1 MSQDPNKLAA
11 GFCELSEQQKIQAHL
26 TQADRLTSVGM
37 LIAGVAHEINNPLA
51 CVLYNLESTAKDVSK
66 ILNTMNRCWS
76 ALVAYLGTE
85 KALEVV
91 GEGSEIYVQDAP
103 QDLQERLDEAL
114 EAARRVRDLVQ
125 DMKLFSQRGEDRPT
139 LVWVNLVIERA
150 FQLVFC
156 EIKYKAQLVKEYQD
170 DKPILAHE
178 AQVLQVFVNL
188 LMNAA
193 QAIEE
198 GRVQQNKIGVKTWIE
213 DGEVV
218 AEVWDTGCGIP
229 PEHKERIFDPF
240 FTTKSGV
247 GCGLGLSIC
256 RDIIFSIGGKIA
268 VQSTVGRGSRFN
280 VRLPLAKS
288 PEYRPAA
295 PEDSGEDVAR
305 PADKERGRILVVD
318 DQPSVGK
325 VLQRMLGKEHD
336 LIIVQSGSEAKRI
349 LETDTS
355 FHLVLCDLM
364 MPDVSGMD
372 LYEWLETAH
381 PRFAQRMVFISGGT
395 FTPRAAEFVLKI
407 GDRLLE
413 KPFSVRK
420 VKSLLEK
427 MIQDGLPSGD

>member
-1 MSQDPNKLAA
+1 MSQDPNKLPAC
-11 GFCELSEQQKIQAHL
+11 FDELTDQQKLQARL
-26 TQADRLTSVGM
+26 TQADRMTSVGM

-51 CVLYNLESTAKDVSK
+51 CVLYNLETTAKDVSRVVH
-66 ILNTMNRCWS
+66 TMNRCWS

-91 GEGSEIYVQDAP
+91 GEGSEVYLQDAP
-103 QDLQERLDEAL
+103 QDLQERLDESL

-125 DMKLFSQRGEDRPT
+125 NLKLFSQRGEDRPN

-193 QAIEE
+193 QSIEE
-198 GRVQQNKIGVKTWIE
+198 GRVQQNKIGVRTWIE
-213 DGEVV
+213 GDEVV
-218 AEVWDTGCGIP
+218 AEVWDTGGGIT
-229 PEHKERIFDPF
+229 PENKERIFDPF
-240 FTTKSGV
+240 FTTKTGV

-256 RDIIFSIGGKIA
+256 RDIIFSVGGKIE
-268 VQSTVGRGSRFN
+268 VQSTVSRGSRFT
-280 VRLPLAKS
+280 VRLPIAKS
-288 PEYRPAA
+288 AANRLPAL
-295 PEDSGEDVAR
+295 EDGDDEDAAR
-305 PADKERGRILVVD
+305 NQVKERGRILVVD

-325 VLQRMLGKEHD
+325 VLQRMLGREHD
-336 LIIVQSGSEAKRI
+336 LIIVQSGGEAKRI
-349 LETDTS
+349 LESDTA

-372 LYEWLETAH
+372 LFEWLDAAH
-381 PRFAQRMVFISGGT
+381 PELAQRMVFISGGT
-395 FTPRAAEFVLKI
+395 FTPRAAEFVQKI

-420 VKSLLEK
+420 VKSMLEK
-427 MIQDGLPSGD
+427 MVRNGH